1 MPSHGIDLAIQFE
14 RLSRCLL
21 IDRCSAPRPNASP
34 NGATVD

>member
-21 IDRCSAPRPNASP
+21 IDRCSAPRPNAP
-34 NGATVD
+34 PDGTTGD